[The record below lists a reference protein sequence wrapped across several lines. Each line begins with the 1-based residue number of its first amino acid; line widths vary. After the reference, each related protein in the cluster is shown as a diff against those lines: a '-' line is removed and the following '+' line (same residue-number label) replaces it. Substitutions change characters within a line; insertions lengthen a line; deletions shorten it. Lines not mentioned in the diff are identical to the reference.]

1 MSETKTLESK
11 FKKLEILFCYAEFYS
26 NSKNLELPSVPNT
39 LKFNQIQRDINILR
53 KELID

>member
-1 MSETKTLESK
+1 MNDKGKQMEC
-11 FKKLEILFCYAEFYS
+11 LFCWAEFYS
-26 NSKNLELPSVPNT
+26 NSKNLEVPSVPNT

>member
-1 MSETKTLESK
+1 MNDKGKQMEC
-11 FKKLEILFCYAEFYS
+11 LFAWAEFYS
-26 NSKNLELPSVPNT
+26 NSKNLELPSVPNM